1 MSRCLDSSR
10 SARRSPRA
18 IARWS
23 RSLRTATLAC
33 GIACCAGCET
43 APRVVLVPQGHV
55 MRVGPDAEL
64 LVYTEGS
71 QGEWVLSAE
80 PVRVPEGWYIV
91 DDPNAIQ

>member
-1 MSRCLDSSR
+1 
-10 SARRSPRA
+10 
-18 IARWS
+18 
-23 RSLRTATLAC
+23 
-33 GIACCAGCET
+33 
-43 APRVVLVPQGHV
+43 

-71 QGEWVLSAE
+71 MGEWVLSAE

>member
-1 MSRCLDSSR
+1 MSRSSDSSR
-10 SARRSPRA
+10 SARRSRRATSPR
-18 IARWS
+18 S
-23 RSLRTATLAC
+23 RSLPTATLAF
-33 GIACCAGCET
+33 GIASFAGCET

-71 QGEWVLSAE
+71 MGEWVLSAE